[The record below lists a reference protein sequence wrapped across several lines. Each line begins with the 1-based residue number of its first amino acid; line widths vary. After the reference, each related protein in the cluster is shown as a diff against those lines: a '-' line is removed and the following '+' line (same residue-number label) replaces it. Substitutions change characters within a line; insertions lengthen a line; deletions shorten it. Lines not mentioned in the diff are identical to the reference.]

1 MRSQITW
8 YESLFIGKR
17 YKDWDLHGKKKN
29 DEYIYIYIGTY
40 NARNKQTKIKYQYN
54 TCELR

>member
-29 DEYIYIYIGTY
+29 DEYIYIGTY